1 MPAYYW
7 MEFYVDPRLGSAASL
22 VAETVRALLDAGCR
36 YERVRLLT
44 TQDTAL
50 DRMHQRVTREERA
63 LDLQRAQE
71 LATNSAA
78 RLEDSYP
85 DAMLIF
91 TYPFEFDPEVRAK
104 ISRHGDDLQ
113 EAVKEIHVGFGPVED
128 RRIGRRTRINVTMFH
143 EFVLIYGR
151 PETHERNMQRILLI
165 AESIYNHVKPYFG
178 WMDDE
183 TNSSDMSY
191 DRLLDGKFP
200 LGNEIVFIG
209 KSLVG
214 TANLRDLNRLGH
226 WNKML
231 PDGGVV
237 IRWAAK
243 DRWDTE

>member
-1 MPAYYW
+1 MASSLPRSSLGFSSSSALPFMRRHPVWRGVMPAYYW

-63 LDLQRAQE
+63 LDLQRGQE

-104 ISRHGDDLQ
+104 ISKRRRPSGGGQGDSCRLRP
-113 EAVKEIHVGFGPVED
+113 G
-128 RRIGRRTRINVTMFH
+128 
-143 EFVLIYGR
+143 GR
-151 PETHERNMQRILLI
+151 PADRSPHHYQCHHVPRVRAHLRQARDPR
-165 AESIYNHVKPYFG
+165 AEHA
-178 WMDDE
+178 
-183 TNSSDMSY
+183 
-191 DRLLDGKFP
+191 
-200 LGNEIVFIG
+200 
-209 KSLVG
+209 
-214 TANLRDLNRLGH
+214 ANPANRGEYL
-226 WNKML
+226 
-231 PDGGVV
+231 
-237 IRWAAK
+237 
-243 DRWDTE
+243 